1 MAVNLKKLFKY
12 LAASVFAALIFVCFS
27 GFTLTGSAKIRYSGK
42 GTAAFSVISD
52 AAEQEFRQAAQDYVD
67 GFTVRSGESDMITL
81 EDVTKTEK
89 GYNVEVSFRRLDKV
103 KAMGEFFL
111 QKTSS
116 FVPETS
122 ETGEMIRNWEAGMFA
137 VTETIYYKSV
147 AKSVDIDV
155 TTVADGLKLYTAG
168 GKEITVDELDAY
180 AAGAGD
186 KSTAAAFCLLDV
198 GCVESVTVSFP
209 ADIAYYAGGDMRLV
223 NKNTVEM
230 RPVFIE
236 AEITSTEG
244 DMIPETKDV
253 GTIFG
258 YVIYEKGM
266 SPAAICGIVAACVIL
281 GGLLAA
287 FFVYLVKLG
296 KNVVPAAANGT
307 HGNVPCGN
315 AGGGTISG
323 GGRSVP
329 CGAKINGAAGD
340 GAAVALTAATE
351 ISAASSAQA
360 EMRTVRGEKGQSVL
374 ARGWKK
380 FLKGD
385 FCTGIRQHKLL
396 YLLLLPAFLYVL
408 IFCYLPMFGLVI
420 AFQDYKILDGV
431 FGSEFIGL
439 KSFRKIFYAQSKG
452 TYRMFR
458 NTIYISLIRIGTNF
472 PLILVFTLLL
482 NEVKNRRAKGVIQ
495 TISYI
500 PNFISWIAVGGMAFN
515 LLGENGA
522 LNAMFVKT
530 LGHSFDFYGEP
541 DYWWWILAASS
552 LWKGMGWGTLIY
564 MSALGGISD
573 ELYDACTID
582 GGGRFR
588 QALTVTIPGVMNVM
602 MLQLI
607 LDISSIMGDNYEQII
622 AMTRSLDIL
631 NPTTSVVG
639 TLAYG
644 SVLGGGGFSLATAC
658 GLIQGVVGLILVVFT
673 NRIVKKTDNEGIL

>member
-42 GTAAFSVISD
+42 GTAAFSVVSD

-81 EDVTKTEK
+81 EDVTKTEN

-155 TTVADGLKLYTAG
+155 TTVADGLRLYTAD
-168 GKEITVDELDAY
+168 GKEIAVDELDAY

-244 DMIPETKDV
+244 NMIPETKDI

-296 KNVVPAAANGT
+296 KNVAPAAANGA
-307 HGNVPCGN
+307 V
-315 AGGGTISG
+315 
-323 GGRSVP
+323 RSVP
-329 CGAKINGAAGD
+329 CGAKNVAAGG
-340 GAAVALTAATE
+340 GAAVALTSATE
-351 ISAASSAQA
+351 ISTASAAQA
-360 EMRTVRGEKGQSVL
+360 EMRTVRGGKEQSVL

-431 FGSEFIGL
+431 FGSEFIGM
-439 KSFRKIFYAQSKG
+439 KSFRKIFYAQNRG

-515 LLGENGA
+515 LLGENGT
-522 LNAMFVKT
+522 LNAIFVKT

-564 MSALGGISD
+564 MSALGSISD

-582 GGGRFR
+582 GGGRLR
-588 QALTVTIPGVMNVM
+588 QAFTVTIPGVMNVM

-644 SVLGGGGFSLATAC
+644 SVLGGGGFSGATAC
-658 GLIQGVVGLILVVFT
+658 GLIQGVIGLILVIFT

>member
-52 AAEQEFRQAAQDYVD
+52 AAEQEFRQAVQDYVD

-81 EDVTKTEK
+81 EDVTKTEN

-155 TTVADGLKLYTAG
+155 TTVADGLRLYTAG
-168 GKEITVDELDAY
+168 GKEIAVDELDAY
-180 AAGAGD
+180 ATGAGD

-244 DMIPETKDV
+244 NMIPETKDI

-258 YVIYEKGM
+258 YVIYEKGL

-296 KNVVPAAANGT
+296 KNVAPAAANGA
-307 HGNVPCGN
+307 V
-315 AGGGTISG
+315 
-323 GGRSVP
+323 RSVP
-329 CGAKINGAAGD
+329 GGAKNGAAGG
-340 GAAVALTAATE
+340 GAAVALTSATE
-351 ISAASSAQA
+351 ISAASAAQA
-360 EMRTVRGEKGQSVL
+360 EMRTVRGGKEQSVL
-374 ARGWKK
+374 SRGWKK

-431 FGSEFIGL
+431 FGSEFIGM
-439 KSFRKIFYAQSKG
+439 KTFRKIFYAQIRGS
-452 TYRMFR
+452 YRMFR

-515 LLGENGA
+515 LLGENGT
-522 LNAMFVKT
+522 LNAIFVKT

-564 MSALGGISD
+564 MSALGSISD

-588 QALTVTIPGVMNVM
+588 QAFTVTIPGVMNVM

-631 NPTTSVVG
+631 YPTTSVVG
-639 TLAYG
+639 TLAYN
-644 SVLGGGGFSLATAC
+644 SVLGGGGFSIATAC
-658 GLIQGVVGLILVVFT
+658 GLIQGVIGLILVIFT

>member
-81 EDVTKTEK
+81 EDVTKTEN

-155 TTVADGLKLYTAG
+155 TTVADGLRLYTAG
-168 GKEITVDELDAY
+168 GKEIAVDELDAY

-186 KSTAAAFCLLDV
+186 NSTAAAFCLLDV

-244 DMIPETKDV
+244 NMIPETKDI

-258 YVIYEKGM
+258 YVIYEKGL

-296 KNVVPAAANGT
+296 RNVAPAAANGA
-307 HGNVPCGN
+307 V
-315 AGGGTISG
+315 
-323 GGRSVP
+323 RSVP
-329 CGAKINGAAGD
+329 CGAKNGAAGG
-340 GAAVALTAATE
+340 GAAVALTSATE
-351 ISAASSAQA
+351 ISAASAAQA
-360 EMRTVRGEKGQSVL
+360 EMRTVRGVKEQSVL

-431 FGSEFIGL
+431 FGSEFIGM
-439 KSFRKIFYAQSKG
+439 KTFRKIFYAQIRGS
-452 TYRMFR
+452 YRMFR
-458 NTIYISLIRIGTNF
+458 NTIYISLIRICTNF

-515 LLGENGA
+515 LLGENGT
-522 LNAMFVKT
+522 LNAIFVKT

-564 MSALGGISD
+564 MSALGSISD

-588 QALTVTIPGVMNVM
+588 QAFTVTIPGVMNVM

-631 NPTTSVVG
+631 YPTTSVVG
-639 TLAYG
+639 TLAYN
-644 SVLGGGGFSLATAC
+644 SVLGGGGFSIATAC
-658 GLIQGVVGLILVVFT
+658 GLIQGVIGLILVIFT

>member
-12 LAASVFAALIFVCFS
+12 LAASVFAALIFMCFS

-81 EDVTKTEK
+81 EDVTKTK
-89 GYNVEVSFRRLDKV
+89 NGYNVEVSFRRLDKV

-155 TTVADGLKLYTAG
+155 TTVADGLRLYTAG
-168 GKEITVDELDAY
+168 GKEIAVDELDAY

-244 DMIPETKDV
+244 NMIPETKDI

-258 YVIYEKGM
+258 YVIYEKGL
-266 SPAAICGIVAACVIL
+266 SPAAIGGIVAACVIL

-296 KNVVPAAANGT
+296 KNVAPFAANGAR
-307 HGNVPCGN
+307 GNVPGGN
-315 AGGGTISG
+315 A
-323 GGRSVP
+323 
-329 CGAKINGAAGD
+329 CG
-340 GAAVALTAATE
+340 GAAVALTSATE
-351 ISAASSAQA
+351 ISATSAAQA
-360 EMRTVRGEKGQSVL
+360 EMRTVRGVKEQSVL
-374 ARGWKK
+374 SRGWKK

-431 FGSEFIGL
+431 FGSEFIGM
-439 KSFRKIFYAQSKG
+439 KTFRKIFYAQIRGS
-452 TYRMFR
+452 YRMFR

-515 LLGENGA
+515 LLGENGT
-522 LNAMFVKT
+522 LNAIFVKT

-564 MSALGGISD
+564 MSALGSISD

-588 QALTVTIPGVMNVM
+588 QAFTVTIPGVMNVM

-631 NPTTSVVG
+631 YPTTSVVG
-639 TLAYG
+639 TLAYN
-644 SVLGGGGFSLATAC
+644 SVLGGGGFSIATAC
-658 GLIQGVVGLILVVFT
+658 GLIQGVIGLILVIFT

>member
-81 EDVTKTEK
+81 EDVTKTEN

-155 TTVADGLKLYTAG
+155 TTVADGLRLYTAG
-168 GKEITVDELDAY
+168 GKEIAVDELDAY

-244 DMIPETKDV
+244 NMIPETKDI

-258 YVIYEKGM
+258 YVIYEKGL

-296 KNVVPAAANGT
+296 KNVAPFAANGA
-307 HGNVPCGN
+307 V
-315 AGGGTISG
+315 
-323 GGRSVP
+323 RSVP
-329 CGAKINGAAGD
+329 CGAKNGAAGG
-340 GAAVALTAATE
+340 GAAVALTSATE
-351 ISAASSAQA
+351 ISAASAAQA
-360 EMRTVRGEKGQSVL
+360 EMRTVRGVKGQSVL
-374 ARGWKK
+374 SRGWKK

-431 FGSEFIGL
+431 FGSEFIGM
-439 KSFRKIFYAQSKG
+439 KTFRKIFYAQIRGS
-452 TYRMFR
+452 YRMFR

-515 LLGENGA
+515 LLGENGT
-522 LNAMFVKT
+522 LNAIFVKT

-564 MSALGGISD
+564 MSALGSISD

-588 QALTVTIPGVMNVM
+588 QAFTVTIPGVMNVM

-639 TLAYG
+639 TLAYN
-644 SVLGGGGFSLATAC
+644 SVLGGGGFSIATAC
-658 GLIQGVVGLILVVFT
+658 GLIQGVIGLILVIFT

>member
-1 MAVNLKKLFKY
+1 MTVNLKKLFKY

-81 EDVTKTEK
+81 EDVTKTEN

-155 TTVADGLKLYTAG
+155 TTVADGLRLYTAG
-168 GKEITVDELDAY
+168 GKEIAVDELDSY

-244 DMIPETKDV
+244 NMIPETKDV

-258 YVIYEKGM
+258 YVIYEKGL

-296 KNVVPAAANGT
+296 KNVAPAAANGA
-307 HGNVPCGN
+307 V
-315 AGGGTISG
+315 
-323 GGRSVP
+323 RSVP
-329 CGAKINGAAGD
+329 CGAKIGAAGG
-340 GAAVALTAATE
+340 GAAVALTSATE
-351 ISAASSAQA
+351 ISAASAAQA
-360 EMRTVRGEKGQSVL
+360 EMRTVRGVKEQSVL
-374 ARGWKK
+374 SRGWKK

-431 FGSEFIGL
+431 FGSEFIGM
-439 KSFRKIFYAQSKG
+439 KTFRKIFYAQIRGS
-452 TYRMFR
+452 YRMFR

-515 LLGENGA
+515 LLGENGT
-522 LNAMFVKT
+522 LNAIFVKT

-564 MSALGGISD
+564 MSALGSISD

-588 QALTVTIPGVMNVM
+588 QAFTVTIPGVMNVM

-631 NPTTSVVG
+631 YPTTSVVG
-639 TLAYG
+639 TLAYN
-644 SVLGGGGFSLATAC
+644 SVLGGGGFSIATAC
-658 GLIQGVVGLILVVFT
+658 GLIQGVIGLILVIFT
-673 NRIVKKTDNEGIL
+673 NRLVKKTDNEGIL

>member
-1 MAVNLKKLFKY
+1 MTVNLKKLFKY

-81 EDVTKTEK
+81 EDVTKTEN

-111 QKTSS
+111 QKASS

-155 TTVADGLKLYTAG
+155 TTVADGLRLYTAG
-168 GKEITVDELDAY
+168 GKEIAVDELDAY

-209 ADIAYYAGGDMRLV
+209 ADIAYYAGGNMRLV

-244 DMIPETKDV
+244 NMIPETKDV

-258 YVIYEKGM
+258 YVIYEKGL

-296 KNVVPAAANGT
+296 KNVAPFAANGA
-307 HGNVPCGN
+307 V
-315 AGGGTISG
+315 
-323 GGRSVP
+323 RSVP
-329 CGAKINGAAGD
+329 CGAKNGAAGG
-340 GAAVALTAATE
+340 GAAVALTSATE
-351 ISAASSAQA
+351 ISAASAAQA
-360 EMRTVRGEKGQSVL
+360 EMRTVRGVKEQSVL
-374 ARGWKK
+374 SRGWKK

-431 FGSEFIGL
+431 FGSEFIGM
-439 KSFRKIFYAQSKG
+439 KTFRKIFYAQIRGS
-452 TYRMFR
+452 YRMFR

-515 LLGENGA
+515 LLGENGT
-522 LNAMFVKT
+522 LNAIFVKT

-564 MSALGGISD
+564 MSALGSISD

-639 TLAYG
+639 TLAYN
-644 SVLGGGGFSLATAC
+644 SVLGGGGFSIATAC
-658 GLIQGVVGLILVVFT
+658 GLIQGVIGLILVIFT

>member
-1 MAVNLKKLFKY
+1 MALRTKKFIRY
-12 LAASVFAALIFVCFS
+12 IAACLFAALVFVCFS
-27 GFTLTGSAKIRYSGK
+27 GFTLTGSAKIKYSGK
-42 GTAAFSVISD
+42 GTATLSVISEEEEEPFR
-52 AAEQEFRQAAQDYVD
+52 AAVEEYID
-67 GFTVRSGESDMITL
+67 GFLVRSGDTDIISL
-81 EDVTKTEK
+81 ENVSKSEN
-89 GYNVEVSFRRLDKV
+89 GYDVEVSFRRLDKV
-103 KAMGEFFL
+103 KAMGEFYL

-122 ETGEMIRNWEAGMFA
+122 ETGDMIRNWEAGVFA
-137 VTETIYYKSV
+137 CTQTIYYKSV
-147 AKSVDIDV
+147 AKSVNIPADEM
-155 TTVADGLKLYTAG
+155 ADGLQLYAADG
-168 GKEITVDELDAY
+168 AEVSLDELDKY
-180 AAGAGD
+180 AAGASD
-186 KSTAAAFCLLDV
+186 KSTAAAFSLLDV
-198 GCVESVTVSFP
+198 GKIERLTVSFP
-209 ADIAYYAGGDMRLV
+209 ANIAYYAGGDMKLV
-223 NKNTVEM
+223 DKNTVEM
-230 RPVFIE
+230 RPVPIV

-244 DMIPETKDV
+244 DVAMESKEI
-253 GTIFG
+253 GAIFG
-258 YVIYEKGM
+258 FVIYEKGL
-266 SPAAICGIVAACVIL
+266 SPAAIFGIIAGVIIA
-281 GGLLAA
+281 GGLIAA
-287 FFVYLVKLG
+287 FLIHLAKLG
-296 KNVVPAAANGT
+296 KKAAQSAQSLQSAQVEQGSQVETGSQGAQSAQGLQAAA
-307 HGNVPCGN
+307 P
-315 AGGGTISG
+315 AKKQSAIS
-323 GGRSVP
+323 
-329 CGAKINGAAGD
+329 
-340 GAAVALTAATE
+340 
-351 ISAASSAQA
+351 
-360 EMRTVRGEKGQSVL
+360 
-374 ARGWKK
+374 RGWKK

-396 YLLLLPAFLYVL
+396 YLLLLPAFVYVL

-431 FGSEFIGL
+431 FGSEFVGL
-439 KSFRKIFYAQSKG
+439 KTFRKIFYAQSKG

-458 NTIYISLIRIGTNF
+458 NTVYISLIRIGTNF
-472 PLILVFTLLL
+472 PMILIFTLLL

-522 LNAMFVKT
+522 LNAMLIKI

-541 DYWWWILAASS
+541 DYWWGILAVSS

-588 QALTVTIPGVMNVM
+588 QAITVTIPGVMNVI

-631 NPTTSVVG
+631 HSTTSVVG

-644 SVLGGGGFSLATAC
+644 SVLGGGGFSMATAC
-658 GLIQGVVGLILVVFT
+658 GLIQGVIGLILVIFT

>member
-42 GTAAFSVISD
+42 GTAAFSVVSD

-81 EDVTKTEK
+81 EDVTKTEN

-155 TTVADGLKLYTAG
+155 TTVADGLRLYTAG
-168 GKEITVDELDAY
+168 GKEISVDELDAY

-209 ADIAYYAGGDMRLV
+209 ADIAYYAGGNMRLV

-244 DMIPETKDV
+244 NMIPETKDI

-296 KNVVPAAANGT
+296 KNVAPAAANGA
-307 HGNVPCGN
+307 V
-315 AGGGTISG
+315 
-323 GGRSVP
+323 RSVP
-329 CGAKINGAAGD
+329 CGAKNGAAGG
-340 GAAVALTAATE
+340 GAAVALTSATE
-351 ISAASSAQA
+351 ISAASAAQA
-360 EMRTVRGEKGQSVL
+360 EMRTVRGVKGQSVL

-431 FGSEFIGL
+431 FGSEFIGM
-439 KSFRKIFYAQSKG
+439 KSFRKIFYAQNRG

-515 LLGENGA
+515 LLGENGT
-522 LNAMFVKT
+522 LNAIFVKT

-564 MSALGGISD
+564 MSALGSISD

-588 QALTVTIPGVMNVM
+588 QAFTVTIPGVMNVM

-644 SVLGGGGFSLATAC
+644 SVLGGGGFSGATAC
-658 GLIQGVVGLILVVFT
+658 GLIQGVIGLILVIFT

>member
-42 GTAAFSVISD
+42 GTAAFSVVSD

-81 EDVTKTEK
+81 EDVTKTEN

-155 TTVADGLKLYTAG
+155 TTVADGLRLYTAG
-168 GKEITVDELDAY
+168 GKEIAVDELDAY

-244 DMIPETKDV
+244 NMIPETKDI

-296 KNVVPAAANGT
+296 KNVAPAAANGA
-307 HGNVPCGN
+307 V
-315 AGGGTISG
+315 
-323 GGRSVP
+323 RSVP
-329 CGAKINGAAGD
+329 CGAKNGAAGG
-340 GAAVALTAATE
+340 GAAVALTSATE
-351 ISAASSAQA
+351 ISAASAAQA
-360 EMRTVRGEKGQSVL
+360 EMRTVRGVKGQSVL

-431 FGSEFIGL
+431 FGSEFIGM
-439 KSFRKIFYAQSKG
+439 KSFRKIFYAQNRG

-515 LLGENGA
+515 LLGENGT
-522 LNAMFVKT
+522 LNAIFVKT

-564 MSALGGISD
+564 MSALGSISD

-644 SVLGGGGFSLATAC
+644 SVLGGGGFSGATAC
-658 GLIQGVVGLILVVFT
+658 GLIQGVIGLILVIFT
-673 NRIVKKTDNEGIL
+673 NRLVKKTDNEGIL

>member
-1 MAVNLKKLFKY
+1 MTVNLKKLFKY

-52 AAEQEFRQAAQDYVD
+52 AAEQEFRQAAQDYAD

-81 EDVTKTEK
+81 EDVTKTEN

-155 TTVADGLKLYTAG
+155 TTVADGLRLYTAG
-168 GKEITVDELDAY
+168 GKEIAVDELDSY

-244 DMIPETKDV
+244 NMIPETKDV

-258 YVIYEKGM
+258 YVIYEKGL

-296 KNVVPAAANGT
+296 KNVAPFAANGAR
-307 HGNVPCGN
+307 GNVPGGN
-315 AGGGTISG
+315 ACGGATANGAV
-323 GGRSVP
+323 RSVP
-329 CGAKINGAAGD
+329 CGAKNGAAGG
-340 GAAVALTAATE
+340 GAAVALTSATE
-351 ISAASSAQA
+351 ISAASAAQA
-360 EMRTVRGEKGQSVL
+360 EMRTVRGVKEQSVL
-374 ARGWKK
+374 SRGWKK

-431 FGSEFIGL
+431 FGSEFIGM
-439 KSFRKIFYAQSKG
+439 KTFRKIFYAQIRGS
-452 TYRMFR
+452 YRMFR

-515 LLGENGA
+515 LLGENGT
-522 LNAMFVKT
+522 LNAIFVKT

-564 MSALGGISD
+564 MSALGSISD

-588 QALTVTIPGVMNVM
+588 QAFTVTIPGVMNVM

-631 NPTTSVVG
+631 YPTTSVVG
-639 TLAYG
+639 TLAYN
-644 SVLGGGGFSLATAC
+644 SVLGGGGFSIATAC
-658 GLIQGVVGLILVVFT
+658 GLIQGVIGLLLVIFT

>member
-42 GTAAFSVISD
+42 GSAAFSVISD

-81 EDVTKTEK
+81 EDVTKTEN

-155 TTVADGLKLYTAG
+155 TTVADGLRLYTAG
-168 GKEITVDELDAY
+168 GKEIDVDELDAY

-244 DMIPETKDV
+244 NMIPETKDI

-258 YVIYEKGM
+258 YVIYEKGL

-296 KNVVPAAANGT
+296 KNVAPAAANGAR
-307 HGNVPCGN
+307 GNVPGGN
-315 AGGGTISG
+315 ACGGATANGAV
-323 GGRSVP
+323 RSVP
-329 CGAKINGAAGD
+329 CGAKNGAAGG
-340 GAAVALTAATE
+340 GAAVALTSATE
-351 ISAASSAQA
+351 LSAASAAQE
-360 EMRTVRGEKGQSVL
+360 EMRTVRGVKEQSVL
-374 ARGWKK
+374 SRGWKK

-431 FGSEFIGL
+431 FGSEFIGM
-439 KSFRKIFYAQSKG
+439 KTFRKIFYAQIRGS
-452 TYRMFR
+452 YRMFR
-458 NTIYISLIRIGTNF
+458 NTIYISLIRICTNF

-482 NEVKNRRAKGVIQ
+482 NEVKTAGRKG
-495 TISYI
+495 
-500 PNFISWIAVGGMAFN
+500 
-515 LLGENGA
+515 
-522 LNAMFVKT
+522 
-530 LGHSFDFYGEP
+530 
-541 DYWWWILAASS
+541 
-552 LWKGMGWGTLIY
+552 
-564 MSALGGISD
+564 
-573 ELYDACTID
+573 
-582 GGGRFR
+582 
-588 QALTVTIPGVMNVM
+588 
-602 MLQLI
+602 
-607 LDISSIMGDNYEQII
+607 
-622 AMTRSLDIL
+622 
-631 NPTTSVVG
+631 
-639 TLAYG
+639 
-644 SVLGGGGFSLATAC
+644 
-658 GLIQGVVGLILVVFT
+658 
-673 NRIVKKTDNEGIL
+673 